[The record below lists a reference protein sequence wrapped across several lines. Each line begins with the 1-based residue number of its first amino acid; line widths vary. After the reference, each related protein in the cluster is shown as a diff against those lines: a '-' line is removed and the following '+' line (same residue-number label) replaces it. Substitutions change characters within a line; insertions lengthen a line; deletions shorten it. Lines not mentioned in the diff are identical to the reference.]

1 MMKKKK
7 LKKTKTLCE
16 LVFDYVFRD
25 FEDLRL
31 SCVHDCY
38 DKPLNEY
45 VVFKAVPGFINA
57 FRGLKVWEK
66 TSNILCFE
74 SMKFSFSNDVHCML
88 QKVLGKKKA
97 GMCIMSKRHPR
108 WRRVREEIGQEIL
121 QRVKFHE
128 SLRYDC
134 AGSLTDVAP
143 FLDVKSR
150 EELLMKIEMWEVA
163 H

>member
-7 LKKTKTLCE
+7 LKKTKGLYE
-16 LVFDYVFRD
+16 RVFDYVFRD

-31 SCVHDCY
+31 SCVHNEY
-38 DKPLNEY
+38 DEPCNEY

-66 TSNILCFE
+66 TDAYID
-74 SMKFSFSNDVHCML
+74 SMKFEFSNDVHCIL

-108 WRRVREEIGQEIL
+108 WRRVREEIGQKIL
-121 QRVKFHE
+121 ASARTCNC
-128 SLRYDC
+128 LRYDC
-134 AGSLTDVAP
+134 NKSIDDESP

-150 EELLMKIEMWEVA
+150 EELLMKMEMWEAV

>member
-7 LKKTKTLCE
+7 LKKTKKLCE
-16 LVFDYVFRD
+16 RVFEYVFRD

-31 SCVHDCY
+31 SCIYNEY
-38 DKPLNEY
+38 DEPVNEY
-45 VVFKAVPGFINA
+45 VVFKAVSGFINA

-66 TSNILCFE
+66 TSNTLFSE
-74 SMKFSFSNDVHCML
+74 SMKFKFSNDVHCML
-88 QKVLGKKKA
+88 QKVLSKKKA

-121 QRVKFHE
+121 ARARTHNCLK
-128 SLRYDC
+128 YDC
-134 AGSLTDVAP
+134 NNQRDDDSP
-143 FLDVKSR
+143 FLDIKSR
-150 EELLMKIEMWEVA
+150 EELLMKMEMWEAV

>member
-1 MMKKKK
+1 MKKKK
-7 LKKTKTLCE
+7 LKKTKGLYE
-16 LVFDYVFRD
+16 RVFDYVFRD

-31 SCVHDCY
+31 SCVHDEY
-38 DKPLNEY
+38 DEPLNEY

-57 FRGLKVWEK
+57 FRGLKVLER
-66 TSNILCFE
+66 TDAYID
-74 SMKFSFSNDVHCML
+74 SMRFKFSNDVHCML

>member
-7 LKKTKTLCE
+7 LKKTKGLYE
-16 LVFDYVFRD
+16 RVFDYVFRD

-31 SCVHDCY
+31 SCVHDEY
-38 DKPLNEY
+38 DEPLNEY

-57 FRGLKVWEK
+57 FRGLKVLER
-66 TSNILCFE
+66 TDAYID
-74 SMKFSFSNDVHCML
+74 SMRFKFSNDVHCML

>member
-7 LKKTKTLCE
+7 LKKTKKLCE
-16 LVFDYVFRD
+16 RVFDYVFRD

-31 SCVHDCY
+31 SCVHNEHDE
-38 DKPLNEY
+38 PLNEY

-66 TSNILCFE
+66 TSNTRYIE
-74 SMKFSFSNDVHCML
+74 HMKFKFSNDVHCML

-108 WRRVREEIGQEIL
+108 WRRVREEIGQKIL
-121 QRVKFHE
+121 ARARTRNCLIYDCNNQRVDD
-128 SLRYDC
+128 S
-134 AGSLTDVAP
+134 P
-143 FLDVKSR
+143 FLDIKSR
-150 EELLMKIEMWEVA
+150 EELLMKMEMWEAA